1 MRYELFISLR
11 YLRAKRREAF
21 ISLITLISILGV
33 TISVMTLDIALS
45 VTTGFEQDLRNRIL
59 GFTPHVI
66 VTSYGGPVVEIPKL
80 MKLVEKTPGVVA
92 AAPYVYVQ
100 AMVAYGPSVSGV

>member
-45 VTTGFEQDLRNRIL
+45 VTTGFENDLRTRIL

-66 VTSYGGPVVEIPKL
+66 VTSYGGPVSDPAKL
-80 MKLVEKTPGVVA
+80 MGTILRTPGVVEWV
-92 AAPYVYVQ
+92 P
-100 AMVAYGPSVSGV
+100 

>member
-45 VTTGFEQDLRNRIL
+45 VTTGFENDLRTRIL
-59 GFTPHVI
+59 GFTPHII
-66 VTSYGGPVVEIPKL
+66 VTSYTGPLTETAKL
-80 MKLVEKTPGVVA
+80 ERTIAATPGVVA
-92 AAPYVYVQ
+92 VAPYVYV
-100 AMVAYGPSVSGV
+100 

>member
-33 TISVMTLDIALS
+33 TISVTTLDIALS
-45 VTTGFEQDLRNRIL
+45 VTTGFENDLRTRIL
-59 GFTPHVI
+59 GFTLLPLVLFSISEAKVSRAVSVI
-66 VTSYGGPVVEIPKL
+66 CPWLALGV
-80 MKLVEKTPGVVA
+80 GVV
-92 AAPYVYVQ
+92 
-100 AMVAYGPSVSGV
+100 VAGGSDPSAVTPAG

>member
-33 TISVMTLDIALS
+33 TISVMTLDVALS
-45 VTTGFEQDLRNRIL
+45 VTTGFENDLRTRIL

-66 VTSYGGPVVEIPKL
+66 VTSYGGPVAKL
-80 MKLVEKTPGVVA
+80 E
-92 AAPYVYVQ
+92 
-100 AMVAYGPSVSGV
+100 

>member
-33 TISVMTLDIALS
+33 TISVTTLDIALS
-45 VTTGFEQDLRNRIL
+45 VTTGFENDLRNRIL

-66 VTSYGGPVVEIPKL
+66 ERTLARKL
-80 MKLVEKTPGVVA
+80 RRADSCPISDR
-92 AAPYVYVQ
+92 P
-100 AMVAYGPSVSGV
+100 

>member
-33 TISVMTLDIALS
+33 TISVMTLDVALS
-45 VTTGFEQDLRNRIL
+45 VTTGFEKIGRA
-59 GFTPHVI
+59 HV
-66 VTSYGGPVVEIPKL
+66 
-80 MKLVEKTPGVVA
+80 
-92 AAPYVYVQ
+92 
-100 AMVAYGPSVSGV
+100 

>member
-33 TISVMTLDIALS
+33 TISVMTLD
-45 VTTGFEQDLRNRIL
+45 VLRSTAKYTVCL
-59 GFTPHVI
+59 H
-66 VTSYGGPVVEIPKL
+66 
-80 MKLVEKTPGVVA
+80 
-92 AAPYVYVQ
+92 AAPLI
-100 AMVAYGPSVSGV
+100 AA